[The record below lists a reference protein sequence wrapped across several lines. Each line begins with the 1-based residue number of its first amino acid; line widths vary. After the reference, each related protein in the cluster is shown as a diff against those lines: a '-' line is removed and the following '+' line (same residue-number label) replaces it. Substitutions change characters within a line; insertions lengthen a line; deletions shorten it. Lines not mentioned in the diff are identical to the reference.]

1 MNSGTGADS
10 RSHCS
15 NSGAIS
21 PRQYL
26 LPSDLRAS
34 ITSSWFAEMIKR
46 REVACAILD
55 LGIGAR
61 GQGELGRY
69 MALTS

>member
-1 MNSGTGADS
+1 MNSGTSAGS

-34 ITSSWFAEMIKR
+34 ITSSWLADYEYL
-46 REVACAILD
+46 ILNFHTD
-55 LGIGAR
+55 
-61 GQGELGRY
+61 EHS
-69 MALTS
+69 ALDDVT